1 MGYHLRALDEDE
13 EKPPSILFDTEAC
26 LLGVS
31 KADKLRG
38 LYSMRVSSHDAL
50 SEINPYRLAG
60 ADFLLV
66 FRNPDGERVDVP
78 AKLRLAISRHLQL
91 AFAA

>member
-1 MGYHLRALDEDE
+1 
-13 EKPPSILFDTEAC
+13 
-26 LLGVS
+26 
-31 KADKLRG
+31 
-38 LYSMRVSSHDAL
+38 MRVSSRDAL
-50 SEINPYRLAG
+50 SEINSGRLAG

-66 FRNPDGERVDVP
+66 FRNADGERVDVP